1 MAANLYSKTKMPF
14 EVEWPLEKVWII
26 NLAPIFFILFITVWI
41 KFILEEKIGIYEK
54 DWKCSIT
61 HVFFLYELVIICVD
75 LQNYFF
81 VLLLQSW
88 KTTIIVIQNSILSL
102 FLSTKTVNVV
112 LPNLS
117 VYFVTRE
124 KLNYYTLSKQ
134 NILFNVMFNKQI

>member
-1 MAANLYSKTKMPF
+1 MATWESMDHQFGSYFFYIVHYCLNQIYIGRKNWNIWERLKVLYYTCF
-14 EVEWPLEKVWII
+14 
-26 NLAPIFFILFITVWI
+26 
-41 KFILEEKIGIYEK
+41 
-54 DWKCSIT
+54 
-61 HVFFLYELVIICVD
+61 FFLYELVIICVD